1 MEYFK
6 SMFNKTLCAYRK
18 KYGTEHVLIKLGDSW
33 KFALDKIN
41 MQALILWAF
50 LKPSIVYHID
60 FICQKSMHKV

>member
-33 KFALDKIN
+33 KFALDENKYAGTN
-41 MQALILWAF
+41 FMGLSKAF
-50 LKPSIVYHID
+50 DCLPYGFYLPKKHA
-60 FICQKSMHKV
+60 